1 MALDETEK
9 IWFNGELIDWKDAQI
24 HVLSHVVHYGS
35 SVFEGLR
42 CYDTENG
49 PAVFRLK
56 DHMKR
61 LKDSAK
67 VYRMDIPYTIEQLCE
82 GVKDTININKIK
94 SCYIRPIAFRGYNE
108 LGVYPLNCPIETV
121 IAVWAWGQYL
131 GEDALEQ
138 GIDICTSS
146 WRKMA
151 PDTMPNMAKAGSNY
165 MNSQL
170 SKMEATMNGYKES
183 VLLNYSGNVA
193 EGSGEN
199 IFLIEDGKIYTPD
212 LGSSVLRGITR
223 DTVITIAE
231 DLGYEVS
238 QEIISRER
246 MYLAD
251 EVFFTGSA
259 AELSPIRSI
268 DQIQIGKG
276 KRGPITKKL
285 QDALFDIINNRVE
298 DEHGWLDFI

>member
-9 IWFNGELIDWKDAQI
+9 IWFNGDLIDWKDAQI

-94 SCYIRPIAFRGYNE
+94 SCYVRPIAFRGYNE
-108 LGVYPLNCPIETV
+108 LGVYPLNCPVETV

-138 GIDICTSS
+138 GIDICTST

-246 MYLAD
+246 LYLAD

>member
-24 HVLSHVVHYGS
+24 HVLPHVVHYGS

-94 SCYIRPIAFRGYNE
+94 SCYVRPIAFRGYNE
-108 LGVYPLNCPIETV
+108 LGVYPLNCPVETV

-138 GIDICTSS
+138 GIDICTST

-246 MYLAD
+246 LYLAD

>member
-1 MALDETEK
+1 MALEETPK
-9 IWFNGELIDWKDAQI
+9 IWFNGELIDWKDAKI

-61 LKDSAK
+61 LKNSAK

-94 SCYIRPIAFRGYNE
+94 SCYVRPIAFRGYNE

-183 VLLNYSGNVA
+183 VLLNYQGNVA

-199 IFLIEDGKIYTPD
+199 IFLIEDGVIYTPD
-212 LGSSVLRGITR
+212 LGSSVLKGITR
-223 DTVITIAE
+223 DTVMTIAK
-231 DLGYEVS
+231 DLGYEVK
-238 QEIISRER
+238 EETISRER
-246 MYLAD
+246 MYIAD

-268 DQIQIGKG
+268 DQIKIGKG

-298 DEHGWLDFI
+298 DEHGWLDFL

>member
-42 CYDTENG
+42 CYDTESG

-94 SCYIRPIAFRGYNE
+94 SCYVRPIAFRGYNE

-138 GIDICTSS
+138 GIDICTST

-151 PDTMPNMAKAGSNY
+151 PDTLPNMAKAGSNY

-183 VLLNYSGNVA
+183 VLLNYAGNVA

-223 DTVITIAE
+223 DTVMTIAE

>member
-94 SCYIRPIAFRGYNE
+94 
-108 LGVYPLNCPIETV
+108 
-121 IAVWAWGQYL
+121 
-131 GEDALEQ
+131 
-138 GIDICTSS
+138 
-146 WRKMA
+146 
-151 PDTMPNMAKAGSNY
+151 
-165 MNSQL
+165 
-170 SKMEATMNGYKES
+170 
-183 VLLNYSGNVA
+183 
-193 EGSGEN
+193 
-199 IFLIEDGKIYTPD
+199 
-212 LGSSVLRGITR
+212 
-223 DTVITIAE
+223 
-231 DLGYEVS
+231 
-238 QEIISRER
+238 
-246 MYLAD
+246 
-251 EVFFTGSA
+251 
-259 AELSPIRSI
+259 
-268 DQIQIGKG
+268 
-276 KRGPITKKL
+276 
-285 QDALFDIINNRVE
+285 
-298 DEHGWLDFI
+298 

>member
-42 CYDTENG
+42 CYDTESG

-94 SCYIRPIAFRGYNE
+94 SCYVRPIAFRGYNE

-138 GIDICTSS
+138 GIDICTST

-183 VLLNYSGNVA
+183 VLLNYAGNVA

-223 DTVITIAE
+223 DTVMTIAE

>member
-94 SCYIRPIAFRGYNE
+94 SCYVRPIAFRGYNE
-108 LGVYPLNCPIETV
+108 LGVYPLNCPVETV

-138 GIDICTSS
+138 GIDICTST

-246 MYLAD
+246 LYLAD